1 MVACFSFEVMS
12 AVRAALRAHDFED
25 QSIMTSPAAR
35 PSSQKLTFSGGNGHE
50 LAARLDLPGGPTRA
64 VALFAHCFTC
74 SKDIQAARRIADALA
89 QEGIGVLRFDFTGLG
104 SSQGEFAN
112 TNFSSN
118 VADLVAAA
126 DELRARFQGP
136 AILIGHSLGGAAVLA
151 AAASIPEAKAVVT
164 IGAPS
169 DVGHVLKQLGS
180 SLDQVRETGQAEVKL
195 AGRPFTIQRQFVE
208 DAEAQNLAETI
219 ANLRKA
225 LLVLHAPRDET
236 VGIDNASA
244 IFTAAK
250 HPKSFVSLDDA
261 DHLLTNEQ
269 DAAYTA
275 KVISA
280 WAARYVP
287 QAEPDNEPAHQSVVV
302 SESGNG
308 KFQNVIQAGRHR
320 LLADEPVDVGGTD
333 TGPGPYDYL
342 SAALG
347 ACTTMTLRMYAERK
361 KMALPSVTV
370 RVEHGKVPADH
381 CKDCGEAAEGRTGKI
396 DRFERI
402 LSIDG
407 PVDGELAAKLIE
419 IAGKCPVH
427 RTLESGSAVITR
439 IDSNEPG
446 NSK

>member
-1 MVACFSFEVMS
+1 
-12 AVRAALRAHDFED
+12 
-25 QSIMTSPAAR
+25 MTSPAPR
-35 PSSQKLTFSGGNGHE
+35 PSSQKLTFTGGNGHE
-50 LAARLDLPGGPTRA
+50 LAARLDLPGGPARA
-64 VALFAHCFTC
+64 YALFAHCFTC
-74 SKDIQAARRIADALA
+74 SKDVQAARRIADALA

-126 DELRARFQGP
+126 DELRAKFQAP
-136 AILIGHSLGGAAVLA
+136 AILIGHSLGGSAVLA
-151 AAASIPEAKAVVT
+151 AASGIPEAKAVVS

-169 DVGHVLKQLGS
+169 DVGHVLHQFGS
-180 SLDQVRETGQAEVKL
+180 SLDELRDNGQAEVKL

-208 DAEAQNLAETI
+208 DAEAHNLSEAI

-261 DHLLTNEQ
+261 DHLLTNER
-269 DAAYTA
+269 DAQYAA

-280 WAARYVP
+280 WATRYVQ
-287 QAEPDNEPAHQSVVV
+287 QAEPAEQPTHQSVIV
-302 SESGNG
+302 SETGNG

-320 LLADEPVDVGGTD
+320 LIADEPVEVGGTD

-347 ACTTMTLRMYAERK
+347 ACTTMTLRMYADRK
-361 KMALPSVTV
+361 KMALPALTV
-370 RVEHGKVPADH
+370 RVGHGKVPADH
-381 CKDCGEAAEGRTGKI
+381 CQDCGEAAEGRTGKI

-407 PVDGELAAKLIE
+407 PVDADLAEKLIE

-427 RTLESGSAVITR
+427 RTLEAGSAVITR

-446 NSK
+446 NS

>member
-1 MVACFSFEVMS
+1 
-12 AVRAALRAHDFED
+12 
-25 QSIMTSPAAR
+25 MTSPAAR
-35 PSSQKLTFSGGNGHE
+35 PSSQKLTFIGGNGHE

-64 VALFAHCFTC
+64 FALFAHCFTC

-126 DELRARFQGP
+126 DELRARFQAP

-169 DVGHVLKQLGS
+169 DVGHVLHQLGS